1 MAFVNGYAMIGRLR
15 GEIVEKRPPWL
26 LIDVNGVGYEVE
38 VPLSLFPDLPGIG
51 ETATLITHLQV
62 KEDGHSLYG
71 FLRANERELFRTLLK
86 ISGVGAR
93 MALAILSGASPEQFA
108 VQVQDHDV
116 AALTRVPGIGK
127 KTAERLVV
135 ELRDKLEV
143 PSHVNASGEVMVG
156 AMSES
161 AEAQA
166 ALQALGYKPQEAAM
180 MIKNDLAP
188 GLSTEELIR
197 QALSQVARR

>member
-93 MALAILSGASPEQFA
+93 MALAILSGASPEQLA

-127 KTAERLVV
+127 KTAERWRFCGQRGNDFLNGVNPF
-135 ELRDKLEV
+135 
-143 PSHVNASGEVMVG
+143 PS
-156 AMSES
+156 
-161 AEAQA
+161 
-166 ALQALGYKPQEAAM
+166 
-180 MIKNDLAP
+180 
-188 GLSTEELIR
+188 
-197 QALSQVARR
+197 